1 MTKLVVFCI
10 RRKFLFVLQLIFF
23 ENFLIKSRLWNC
35 IKKKFFSSMCVCV
48 CVCFFNIV
56 IKENTKLNLA
66 LGKRNAVQS
75 KLKLY
80 VAQDVSFFFDMLFQT
95 CPLLV
100 CACCFA
106 FARAM
111 AVLQES
117 SL

>member
-1 MTKLVVFCI
+1 MELHKEKILL
-10 RRKFLFVLQLIFF
+10 KY
-23 ENFLIKSRLWNC
+23 
-35 IKKKFFSSMCVCV
+35 VCV
-48 CVCFFNIV
+48 FFCFFFNIV

-66 LGKRNAVQS
+66 LGKSNAVQS

-80 VAQDVSFFFDMLFQT
+80 VAQDVSVFVDMLFQT